1 MPHLSDR
8 LGGDSNPLIKTSK
21 YRRGA
26 DLVYEEKKALT
37 CLTTS
42 SFARITYPSY
52 SKAQYG
58 RYRIRRA
65 LWHAEAEGLVSTSLT
80 KEEGEC
86 HLYLWLKDAFGRS
99 RISPTIRQ
107 TIDDNP
113 ETHFTIGEEMIDPE
127 LTKKVLAHSLTRI
140 GVGDEPQS
148 FDDYL
153 RQVEMLEAGKPQ
165 STLERLSEAGAAS
178 DTSQALSPFSEL
190 LRPSDD
196 VPSSDEGG
204 DQ

>member
-1 MPHLSDR
+1 MTQ
-8 LGGDSNPLIKTSK
+8 PLDEGFFPEPTKKSS
-21 YRRGA
+21 YRRKA
-26 DLVYEEKKALT
+26 DLIYEEKKALT

-42 SFARITYPSY
+42 SFARITYPSH
-52 SKAQYG
+52 SKAEYG

-65 LWHAEAEGLVSTSLT
+65 LWHAEAEGLVATSL
-80 KEEGEC
+80 KQEGDSY
-86 HLYLWLKDAFGRS
+86 HVYLWLRDAFGCS
-99 RISPTIRQ
+99 RITPAIRQ
-107 TIDDNP
+107 TIDDSP

-127 LTKKVLAHSLTRI
+127 LTKKQLAHSLSRI

-190 LRPSDD
+190 LRLSDD
-196 VPSSDEGG
+196 VPSSEEGG